1 MMNHISDDRN
11 RILFLSQMNVC
22 AFISVQLMELLNLA
36 KERKW
41 ATVLHD
47 VIHTILIYIMNE

>member
-1 MMNHISDDRN
+1 
-11 RILFLSQMNVC
+11 
-22 AFISVQLMELLNLA
+22 MELLNLA